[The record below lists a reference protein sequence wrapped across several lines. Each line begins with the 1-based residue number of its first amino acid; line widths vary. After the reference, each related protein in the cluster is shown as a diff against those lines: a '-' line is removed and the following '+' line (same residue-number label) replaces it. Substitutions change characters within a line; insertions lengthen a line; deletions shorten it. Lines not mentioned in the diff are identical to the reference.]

1 MADVVALPCDRPEEW
16 SETQK
21 FIMLLS
27 QSKCLEDFSSLISS
41 SAGAPKGRGSVLR
54 GFQRYVKG
62 HCSPKER
69 STFFKITLP
78 GICRLASQLPS
89 LCPAEGIPFV
99 KTQEGELS
107 RPSVSCPP
115 ALTAE
120 RRARRVAVAR
130 CTLPCTYVPARSCA
144 RRQVCA
150 SCACRRC
157 GGQQIEMCTRR
168 TPYTFTEP
176 ACLCVCTTAR
186 SEYSLW
192 LLSSI
197 QKQCTETG

>member
-21 FIMLLS
+21 FILLLS
-27 QSKCLEDFSSLISS
+27 QSKCLEDFGSLISS

-69 STFFKITLP
+69 STFFNVTLP

-89 LCPAEGIPFV
+89 LCPAEGIPIV
-99 KTQEGELS
+99 KTQEGERS
-107 RPSVSCPP
+107 RPSVSCPSV
-115 ALTAE
+115 ALTTE

-130 CTLPCTYVPARSCA
+130 CTLLCTAVPPPSREHADGSA
-144 RRQVCA
+144 IAV
-150 SCACRRC
+150 
-157 GGQQIEMCTRR
+157 R
-168 TPYTFTEP
+168 TGVV
-176 ACLCVCTTAR
+176 A
-186 SEYSLW
+186 
-192 LLSSI
+192 
-197 QKQCTETG
+197 GN